1 MASKVTVIFSYFFF
15 VAVTKKNFPFFTFL
29 PSFLSI
35 IQKTHRPHS
44 FYSILLL
51 LSERNFSCKKK
62 EEEK

>member
-35 IQKTHRPHS
+35 IQRPIALIVFTPS
-44 FYSILLL
+44 
-51 LSERNFSCKKK
+51 SCYYQKGISLAKKK
-62 EEEK
+62 